1 MRVVTVGAA
10 VLAGYLGAAM
20 VSSAP
25 GAAPEDA
32 AWNSKAAAAYL
43 DARQS
48 WWLSLP
54 NAARDL
60 DTACVSCHTTLS
72 YALARPALR
81 SLNRE
86 PAQPDAET
94 KLLQQVVRRV
104 RAWKDAAPYYPDQ
117 THGLPKT
124 AESRG
129 TEAILNAVILSRRD
143 AAGGALA
150 PPTPPGPLSDDAR
163 LAFSNL
169 WALQMRRGELAGA
182 WAWLE
187 FGLEPWEGA
196 ESAYFGAT
204 LAAVA
209 VGMAPGGYA
218 SDAGI
223 QDNVRLLREHLLK
236 HLDRQPTFN
245 RLMLLWAANRLPGL
259 LSSAQRDAIV
269 IEALGKRGSDG
280 GWSLS
285 SLGAW
290 KRIDGSAID
299 TASDG
304 YATGLATFALQ
315 QAGRSVADPEVRRG
329 LQWLT
334 EHQDRVSGHWS
345 ATSLNKKR
353 DIDSV
358 AGRFM
363 NDAATAYA
371 VLALTNAQ

>member
-1 MRVVTVGAA
+1 MTPVTIGAA
-10 VLAGYLGAAM
+10 VLAGCLGAAI
-20 VSSAP
+20 VSSAFGVP
-25 GAAPEDA
+25 AEDA
-32 AWNSKAAAAYL
+32 AGWNSKAAATYL
-43 DARQS
+43 DARQA
-48 WWLSLP
+48 WWFSLP

-72 YALARPALR
+72 YALVRSTLR
-81 SLNRE
+81 SVNHEHSR
-86 PAQPDAET
+86 AAAET
-94 KLLQQVVRRV
+94 RLLEQVVKRV
-104 RAWKDAAPYYPDQ
+104 RAWRDAAPYYPDQ
-117 THGLPKT
+117 TQGLPKT

-129 TEAILNAVILSRRD
+129 TEAILNALILARRD
-143 AAGGALA
+143 AADGTL
-150 PPTPPGPLSDDAR
+150 TEDAR

-169 WALQMRRGELAGA
+169 WPLQMRRGELTGA
-182 WAWLE
+182 WAWLK

-209 VGMAPGGYA
+209 VGTAPGGYA
-218 SDAGI
+218 DTASI
-223 QDNVRLLREHLLK
+223 QDNLKMLREHLLT
-236 HLDRQPTFN
+236 HLERQPTFN
-245 RLMLLWAANRLPGL
+245 RLMLLWASNRLPGL
-259 LSSAQRDAIV
+259 LPPATRDAIV
-269 IEALGKRGSDG
+269 AEALGKRGSDG

-290 KRIDGSAID
+290 KRIDGSAVD

-315 QAGRSVADPEVRRG
+315 QAGRGVADPEVRHG
-329 LQWLT
+329 LQWLI
-334 EHQDRVSGHWS
+334 EHQDRTSGHWS

-353 DIDSV
+353 DLESI

-371 VLALTNAQ
+371 VLALTNAR